1 MDADI
6 GRLHPFPVHKHLAG
20 YDPPT
25 PIRLARATLET
36 SMSLN
41 QTISLQTVNG
51 WAILPSSLKHPD
63 RSPRFHLHFLASLA
77 GDVGAQH
84 LIINEANAGYEPPTR
99 DLLERVLRPGDLF
112 VDVGAHWGFFSLQA
126 ATHPAGGIDVI
137 AFEPDLI
144 NATML
149 SENVSRNALSSVI
162 TVVGAAC
169 GNKNELAPLVLNT
182 TMGHSIRGVG
192 LAPAARVLSK
202 WVPVVTLD
210 GALTNM
216 GMQAPRRLILKIDAE
231 GFEPNVIVGAQ
242 VLLAAGHVALIV
254 WECGPAF
261 AQGLGRTAMMQMTA
275 LLSDCGFRHFLPKAD
290 GHAGAPLAFDPQA
303 DYIGNVF
310 SVGPP
315 LRDDPIFAAAAA

>member
-1 MDADI
+1 MNPD
-6 GRLHPFPVHKHLAG
+6 
-20 YDPPT
+20 
-25 PIRLARATLET
+25 
-36 SMSLN
+36 

-51 WAILPSSLKHPD
+51 WAILPSSLKRSD

-126 ATHPAGGIDVI
+126 ATHPAGGIEVV

-149 SENVSRNALSSVI
+149 TENVGRNKLSNLVTVI
-162 TVVGAAC
+162 GAAC

-182 TMGHSIRGVG
+182 TMGHSIRGIG
-192 LAPAARVLSK
+192 LAPAARALSK

-216 GMQAPRRLILKIDAE
+216 GKEAPRRLILKIDAE

-242 VLLAAGHVALIV
+242 ALLAAGRVALII
-254 WECGPAF
+254 WERGPAF
-261 AQGLGRTAMMQMTA
+261 AEWLGRTAMMQMAA
-275 LLSDCGFRHFLPKAD
+275 LLSDCGFRHFLPPAG
-290 GHAGAPLAFDPQA
+290 GHVGAPFAFDPQA

-310 SVGPP
+310 SVGPQ
-315 LRDDPIFAAAAA
+315 LLDDPVFASAAA

>member
-1 MDADI
+1 MNPD
-6 GRLHPFPVHKHLAG
+6 
-20 YDPPT
+20 
-25 PIRLARATLET
+25 
-36 SMSLN
+36 

-51 WAILPSSLKHPD
+51 WAILPSSLKRSD

-126 ATHPAGGIDVI
+126 ATHPAGGIEVV

-149 SENVSRNALSSVI
+149 TENVGRNKLSNLVTVI
-162 TVVGAAC
+162 GAAC

-182 TMGHSIRGVG
+182 TMGHGIRGIG
-192 LAPAARVLSK
+192 LVALSK

-210 GALTNM
+210 GALANM
-216 GMQAPRRLILKIDAE
+216 GREAPRRLILKIDAE

-242 VLLAAGHVALIV
+242 ALLATGRVALII
-254 WECGPAF
+254 WERGPAF
-261 AQGLGRTAMMQMTA
+261 AEGLGRTAMMQMAA
-275 LLSDCGFRHFLPKAD
+275 LLSDCGFRHFLPPAG
-290 GHAGAPLAFDPQA
+290 GHVGAPFAFDPQA

-310 SVGPP
+310 SVGPQ
-315 LRDDPIFAAAAA
+315 LLDDPVFASAAA

>member
-1 MDADI
+1 MNPD
-6 GRLHPFPVHKHLAG
+6 
-20 YDPPT
+20 
-25 PIRLARATLET
+25 
-36 SMSLN
+36 

-51 WAILPSSLKHPD
+51 WAILPSSLKRSD

-126 ATHPAGGIDVI
+126 ATHPAGGIEVV

-149 SENVSRNALSSVI
+149 TENVGRNRLSNLVTVI
-162 TVVGAAC
+162 CAAC

-182 TMGHSIRGVG
+182 TMGHSIRGIG
-192 LAPAARVLSK
+192 LAPAARGLSK

-210 GALTNM
+210 GALANM
-216 GMQAPRRLILKIDAE
+216 GKEAPRRLILKIDAE
-231 GFEPNVIVGAQ
+231 GFEPNVIIGAQ
-242 VLLAAGHVALIV
+242 ALLAAGRVALII
-254 WECGPAF
+254 WERDPAF
-261 AQGLGRTAMMQMTA
+261 AEGLGRTAMMQMTA
-275 LLSDCGFRHFLPKAD
+275 LLSDCGFRHFLPPAG
-290 GHAGAPLAFDPQA
+290 GHVGAPLAFDPQA

-310 SVGPP
+310 SVGPQ
-315 LRDDPIFAAAAA
+315 LLDDPIFGSAAA

>member
-1 MDADI
+1 MNPD
-6 GRLHPFPVHKHLAG
+6 
-20 YDPPT
+20 
-25 PIRLARATLET
+25 
-36 SMSLN
+36 

-51 WAILPSSLKHPD
+51 WAILPSSLKRSD

-126 ATHPAGGIDVI
+126 ATHPAGGIEVV

-149 SENVSRNALSSVI
+149 TENVGRNKLSNLVTVI
-162 TVVGAAC
+162 GAAC

-182 TMGHSIRGVG
+182 TMGHSIRGIG
-192 LAPAARVLSK
+192 LAPAARALSK

-210 GALTNM
+210 GALANM
-216 GMQAPRRLILKIDAE
+216 GKEAPRRLILKIDAE

-242 VLLAAGHVALIV
+242 ALLAAGRVALII
-254 WECGPAF
+254 WGRGPAF
-261 AQGLGRTAMMQMTA
+261 AEWLGRTAMMQMAA
-275 LLSDCGFRHFLPKAD
+275 LLSDCGFRHFLPPAG
-290 GHAGAPLAFDPQA
+290 GHVGAPFAFDPQA

-310 SVGPP
+310 SVGPQ
-315 LRDDPIFAAAAA
+315 LLDDPVFASAAA

>member
-1 MDADI
+1 MNPD
-6 GRLHPFPVHKHLAG
+6 
-20 YDPPT
+20 
-25 PIRLARATLET
+25 
-36 SMSLN
+36 

-51 WAILPSSLKHPD
+51 WASLPSSLKRSD
-63 RSPRFHLHFLASLA
+63 QSPRFHLHFLASLA

-126 ATHPAGGIDVI
+126 ATHPAGGIEVV

-149 SENVSRNALSSVI
+149 TENIGRNRLANAV
-162 TVVGAAC
+162 TVVCAAC

-182 TMGHSIRGVG
+182 TMGHSIRGIG
-192 LAPAARVLSK
+192 LAPAARALSK

-210 GALTNM
+210 GALANM
-216 GMQAPRRLILKIDAE
+216 GKQAPRLILKIDAE

-242 VLLAAGHVALIV
+242 AQLAAGRIALII

-261 AQGLGRTAMMQMTA
+261 AEGLGRTAMMQMTA
-275 LLSDCGFRHFLPKAD
+275 LLSDCGFRHFLPPANGQAGGPPPFD
-290 GHAGAPLAFDPQA
+290 AHAT
-303 DYIGNVF
+303 YIGNVF
-310 SVGPP
+310 SVGPQ
-315 LRDDPIFAAAAA
+315 LLDDPVFASAAA

>member
-1 MDADI
+1 MNPD
-6 GRLHPFPVHKHLAG
+6 
-20 YDPPT
+20 
-25 PIRLARATLET
+25 
-36 SMSLN
+36 

-51 WAILPSSLKHPD
+51 WAILPSSLKRSD

-126 ATHPAGGIDVI
+126 ATHPAGGIEVV

-149 SENVSRNALSSVI
+149 TENVGRNKLSNLVTVI
-162 TVVGAAC
+162 GAAC

-182 TMGHSIRGVG
+182 TMGHSIRGIG
-192 LAPAARVLSK
+192 LAPAARALSK

-210 GALTNM
+210 GALANM
-216 GMQAPRRLILKIDAE
+216 GREAPRRLILKIDAE

-242 VLLAAGHVALIV
+242 ALLAAGRVALII
-254 WECGPAF
+254 WERGPAF
-261 AQGLGRTAMMQMTA
+261 AEWLGRTAMMQMAA
-275 LLSDCGFRHFLPKAD
+275 LLSDCGFRHFLPPAG
-290 GHAGAPLAFDPQA
+290 GHVGAPFAFDPQA

-310 SVGPP
+310 SVGPQ
-315 LRDDPIFAAAAA
+315 LLDDPVFASAAA

>member
-1 MDADI
+1 MNPD
-6 GRLHPFPVHKHLAG
+6 
-20 YDPPT
+20 
-25 PIRLARATLET
+25 
-36 SMSLN
+36 

-51 WAILPSSLKHPD
+51 WAILPSSLKRSD

-126 ATHPAGGIDVI
+126 ATHPAGGIEVV

-149 SENVSRNALSSVI
+149 TENVGRNKLSNLVTVI
-162 TVVGAAC
+162 GAAC

-182 TMGHSIRGVG
+182 TMGHSIRGIG
-192 LAPAARVLSK
+192 LAPAARALSK
-202 WVPVVTLD
+202 WVPVVALD
-210 GALTNM
+210 GALANM
-216 GMQAPRRLILKIDAE
+216 GKEAPRRLILKIDAE

-242 VLLAAGHVALIV
+242 ALLAAGRVALII
-254 WECGPAF
+254 WERGPAF
-261 AQGLGRTAMMQMTA
+261 AEWLGRTAMMQMAA
-275 LLSDCGFRHFLPKAD
+275 LLSDCGFRHFLPPAG
-290 GHAGAPLAFDPQA
+290 GHVGAPFAFDPQA

-310 SVGPP
+310 SVGPQ
-315 LRDDPIFAAAAA
+315 LLDDPVFASAAA

>member
-1 MDADI
+1 MNPD
-6 GRLHPFPVHKHLAG
+6 
-20 YDPPT
+20 
-25 PIRLARATLET
+25 
-36 SMSLN
+36 

-51 WAILPSSLKHPD
+51 WAILPSSLKRSD

-126 ATHPAGGIDVI
+126 ATHPAGGIEVV

-149 SENVSRNALSSVI
+149 TENVGRNKLSNLVTVI
-162 TVVGAAC
+162 GAAC

-182 TMGHSIRGVG
+182 TMGHSIRGIG
-192 LAPAARVLSK
+192 LAPAARALSK

-210 GALTNM
+210 GALANM
-216 GMQAPRRLILKIDAE
+216 GKEAPRRLILKIDAE

-242 VLLAAGHVALIV
+242 ALLAAGRVALII
-254 WECGPAF
+254 WERGPAF
-261 AQGLGRTAMMQMTA
+261 AEGLGRTAMMQMTA
-275 LLSDCGFRHFLPKAD
+275 LLSDCGFRHFLPPAG
-290 GHAGAPLAFDPQA
+290 GHVGAPFAFDPQA

-310 SVGPP
+310 SVGPQ
-315 LRDDPIFAAAAA
+315 LLDDPVFAAAAA

>member
-1 MDADI
+1 MNPD
-6 GRLHPFPVHKHLAG
+6 
-20 YDPPT
+20 
-25 PIRLARATLET
+25 
-36 SMSLN
+36 

-51 WAILPSSLKHPD
+51 WAILPSSLKRAD
-63 RSPRFHLHFLASLA
+63 QSPRFHLHFLASLA

-126 ATHPAGGIDVI
+126 ATHPAGGIEVV

-149 SENVSRNALSSVI
+149 TENVGRNKLSNLVTVI
-162 TVVGAAC
+162 GAAC

-182 TMGHSIRGVG
+182 TMGHSIRGIG
-192 LAPAARVLSK
+192 LAPAARALSK

-210 GALTNM
+210 GALANM
-216 GMQAPRRLILKIDAE
+216 GKEAPRRLILKIDAE

-242 VLLAAGHVALIV
+242 ALLAAGRVALII
-254 WECGPAF
+254 WERGPAF
-261 AQGLGRTAMMQMTA
+261 AEWLGRTAMMQMAA
-275 LLSDCGFRHFLPKAD
+275 LLSDCGFRHFLPPAG
-290 GHAGAPLAFDPQA
+290 GHVGAPFAFDPQA

-310 SVGPP
+310 SVGPQ
-315 LRDDPIFAAAAA
+315 LLDDPIFASAAA